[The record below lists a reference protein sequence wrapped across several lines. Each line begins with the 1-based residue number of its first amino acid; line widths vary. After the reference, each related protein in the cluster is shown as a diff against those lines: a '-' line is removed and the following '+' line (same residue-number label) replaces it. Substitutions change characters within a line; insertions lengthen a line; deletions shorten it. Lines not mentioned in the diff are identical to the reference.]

1 MLGITKLFHNGD
13 DFKYSVLIQCFFLIL
28 LIIFL
33 IQTKKNCSRAKIYF
47 KADVGS
53 SRILKFE
60 KTNLHYDNNT
70 FRSITSFITQQLKK
84 LEALRGKII
93 YYQI

>member
-1 MLGITKLFHNGD
+1 MRVNSD
-13 DFKYSVLIQCFFLIL
+13 
-28 LIIFL
+28 
-33 IQTKKNCSRAKIYF
+33 KKNCSRAKIYF

-70 FRSITSFITQQLKK
+70 FHSTTSFITQQLKK
-84 LEALRGKII
+84 LEALRDKII